1 VTTEKDVF
9 EAVNPATEEVGET
22 HERHGEVEVDGILS
36 EADETFES
44 WSARRIQ
51 ERESMLAEAADV
63 LRDRKREYAET
74 MTREMGK
81 PVTQAVAEVEKCAWV
96 CDYYA
101 ENAAEHLQ
109 DERIGGEPGTKTY
122 ARYEPLGV
130 VLAVMPWNYP
140 FWQVFRF
147 AAPSL
152 AAGNVGVLKH
162 ASNVPGC
169 ALAIEDVFDRAGFPE
184 GAFSALL
191 VDSGAVEGV
200 IRDDRVRAVTLTG
213 SNPAGEAVA
222 STAGE
227 EVKKTVLE
235 LGGSDP
241 FVVLGDAD
249 VEAAAETAA
258 QARNLNSGQ
267 SCIAAKRH
275 IVHED
280 VYEGFVDAFVEE
292 VEDLTVGD
300 PTEEDTDVGPQARGD
315 LRNGLHEQ
323 VRASVEAGATVET
336 GGEIPDGDGYYYPPT
351 VLTDVPEGCPAANE
365 EVFGPVAAV
374 FRVEDEDEALEL
386 ANSSQYGLGA
396 SVWTD
401 DLERGERL
409 TGRIEAGMTFVN
421 SLVRSDPRL
430 PFGGVKKS
438 GYGRELS
445 ADGIREFTNK
455 KTVWIQEA
463 GR

>member
-1 VTTEKDVF
+1 MTTQKEFF
-9 EAVNPATEEVGET
+9 ETVNPATEEVEDT
-22 HERHGEVEVDGILS
+22 YEKHSSEDVEEILT
-36 EADETFES
+36 EADETFNG
-44 WSARRIQ
+44 WNTKRIE
-51 ERESMLAEAADV
+51 ERESLLSEAADV

-81 PVTQAVAEVEKCAWV
+81 PVSQAVAEVEKCAWV
-96 CDYYA
+96 CEYYA
-101 ENAAEHLQ
+101 ERAGEHLQ

-147 AAPSL
+147 AAPAL
-152 AAGNVGVLKH
+152 AAGNVGILKH

-169 ALAIEDVFDRAGFPE
+169 ALAIQDVFDRAGFPE

-191 VDSGAVEGV
+191 VDSGDVDGV

-227 EVKKTVLE
+227 EIKKTVLE

-241 FVVLGDAD
+241 FVVLDDAD

-280 VYEGFVDAFVEE
+280 VYEDFLKAFVGE
-292 VEDLTVGD
+292 VKDMTVGD
-300 PTEEDTDVGPQARGD
+300 PAEEDTDVGPQARGD
-315 LRNGLHEQ
+315 LRDELHAQ
-323 VRASVEAGATVET
+323 VKASIEAGATLET

-351 VLTDVPEGCPAANE
+351 VLTDVPDACPVANE

-374 FRVEDEDEALEL
+374 FPVSGEDEAVEL
-386 ANSSQYGLGA
+386 ANSSRYGLGT
-396 SVWTD
+396 SVWTE
-401 DLERGERL
+401 DLRRGEDL
-409 TGRIEAGMTFVN
+409 TRRIDAGMTFVN
-421 SLVRSDPRL
+421 GLVRSDPRL
-430 PFGGVKKS
+430 PFGGVKES
-438 GYGRELS
+438 GYGRELA

-463 GR
+463 GQ

>member
-1 VTTEKDVF
+1 MTTEKDVF

-315 LRNGLHEQ
+315 LRDGLHEQ

>member
-1 VTTEKDVF
+1 MTTEKDVF

>member
-1 VTTEKDVF
+1 VTTQKEFF
-9 EAVNPATEEVGET
+9 ETVNPATEEVEDT
-22 HERHGEVEVDGILS
+22 YEKHSSEDVEEILT
-36 EADETFES
+36 EADETFNE
-44 WSARRIQ
+44 WNTKRIE
-51 ERESMLAEAADV
+51 ERESLLSEAADV

-81 PVTQAVAEVEKCAWV
+81 PVSQAVAEVEKCAWV
-96 CDYYA
+96 CEYYA
-101 ENAAEHLQ
+101 ERAGEHLQ

-147 AAPSL
+147 AAPAL
-152 AAGNVGVLKH
+152 AAGNVGILKH

-169 ALAIEDVFDRAGFPE
+169 ALAIQDVFDRAGFPE

-191 VDSGAVEGV
+191 VDSGDVDGV

-227 EVKKTVLE
+227 EIKKTVLE

-241 FVVLGDAD
+241 FVVLDDAD
-249 VEAAAETAA
+249 VETAAETAA

-280 VYEGFVDAFVEE
+280 VYEEFLKAFVGE
-292 VEDLTVGD
+292 VKDMTVGD
-300 PTEEDTDVGPQARGD
+300 PSEEDTDVGPQARGD
-315 LRNGLHEQ
+315 LRDELHAQ
-323 VRASVEAGATVET
+323 VKASIEAGATLET

-351 VLTDVPEGCPAANE
+351 VLTDVPDACPVANE

-374 FRVEDEDEALEL
+374 FRVSDEDEAVEL
-386 ANSSQYGLGA
+386 ANSSRYGLGA
-396 SVWTD
+396 SVWTE
-401 DLERGERL
+401 DLRRGEEL
-409 TGRIEAGMTFVN
+409 TRRIDAGMTFVN
-421 SLVRSDPRL
+421 GLVRSDPRL
-430 PFGGVKKS
+430 PFGGVKES
-438 GYGRELS
+438 GYGRELA

-463 GR
+463 GQ

>member
-1 VTTEKDVF
+1 VTTQKEFF
-9 EAVNPATEEVGET
+9 ETVNPATEEVEDT
-22 HERHGEVEVDGILS
+22 YEKHSSEDVEEILT
-36 EADETFES
+36 EADETFNE
-44 WSARRIQ
+44 WNTKRIE
-51 ERESMLAEAADV
+51 ERESLLSEAADV

-81 PVTQAVAEVEKCAWV
+81 PVSQAVAEVEKCAWV
-96 CDYYA
+96 CEYYA
-101 ENAAEHLQ
+101 ERAGEHLQ

-147 AAPSL
+147 AAPAL
-152 AAGNVGVLKH
+152 AAGNVGILKH

-169 ALAIEDVFDRAGFPE
+169 ALAIQDVFDRAGFPE

-191 VDSGAVEGV
+191 VDSGDVDGV

-227 EVKKTVLE
+227 EIKKTVLE

-241 FVVLGDAD
+241 FVVLDDAD
-249 VEAAAETAA
+249 VETAAETAA

-280 VYEGFVDAFVEE
+280 VYEDFLKAFVGE
-292 VEDLTVGD
+292 VNDMTVGD
-300 PTEEDTDVGPQARGD
+300 PSEEDTDVGPQARGD
-315 LRNGLHEQ
+315 LRDELHAQ
-323 VRASVEAGATVET
+323 VKASIEAGATLET

-351 VLTDVPEGCPAANE
+351 VLTDVPDACPVANE

-374 FRVEDEDEALEL
+374 FPVSGEDEAVEL
-386 ANSSQYGLGA
+386 ANSSRYGLGA
-396 SVWTD
+396 SVWTE
-401 DLERGERL
+401 DLRRGEEL
-409 TGRIEAGMTFVN
+409 TRRIDAGMTFVN

-430 PFGGVKKS
+430 PFGGVKES
-438 GYGRELS
+438 GYGRELA

-463 GR
+463 GQ

>member
-1 VTTEKDVF
+1 MTTQKEFF
-9 EAVNPATEEVGET
+9 ETVNPATEEVENT
-22 HERHGEVEVDGILS
+22 YEKHSSEDVEEILT
-36 EADETFES
+36 EADETFNG
-44 WSARRIQ
+44 WNTKRIE
-51 ERESMLAEAADV
+51 ERESLLSEAADV

-81 PVTQAVAEVEKCAWV
+81 PVSQAVAEVEKCAWV
-96 CDYYA
+96 CEYYA
-101 ENAAEHLQ
+101 ERAGEHLQ

-147 AAPSL
+147 AAPAL
-152 AAGNVGVLKH
+152 AAGNVGILKH

-169 ALAIEDVFDRAGFPE
+169 ALAIQDVFDRAGFPE

-191 VDSGAVEGV
+191 VDSGDVDGV

-227 EVKKTVLE
+227 EIKKTVLE

-241 FVVLGDAD
+241 FVVLDDAD
-249 VEAAAETAA
+249 VETAAETAA

-280 VYEGFVDAFVEE
+280 VYEDFLKAFVGE
-292 VEDLTVGD
+292 VKDMTVGD
-300 PTEEDTDVGPQARGD
+300 PSEEDTDVGPQARGD
-315 LRNGLHEQ
+315 LRDELHAQ
-323 VRASVEAGATVET
+323 VKASIEAGATLET

-351 VLTDVPEGCPAANE
+351 VLTDVPEACPVANE

-374 FRVEDEDEALEL
+374 FPVSDEDEAVEL
-386 ANSSQYGLGA
+386 ANSSRYGLGA
-396 SVWTD
+396 SVWTE
-401 DLERGERL
+401 DLRRGEEL
-409 TGRIEAGMTFVN
+409 TRRIDAGMTFVN
-421 SLVRSDPRL
+421 GLVRSDPRL
-430 PFGGVKKS
+430 PFGGVKES
-438 GYGRELS
+438 GYGRELA

-463 GR
+463 GQ

>member
-1 VTTEKDVF
+1 VTTETEAF
-9 EAVNPATEEVGET
+9 ETVNPAT
-22 HERHGEVEVDGILS
+22 GEVERTYEKHGADEVDGILT
-36 EADETFES
+36 EAEETFEG
-44 WSARRIQ
+44 WSARRIE
-51 ERESMLAEAADV
+51 EREALLADAADV
-63 LRDRKREYAET
+63 LRDRKDEYAEV
-74 MTREMGK
+74 MTHEMGK
-81 PVTQAVAEVEKCAWV
+81 PVSQAVAEVEKCAWV
-96 CDYYA
+96 CEYYA
-101 ENAAEHLQ
+101 ERAAEHLQ
-109 DERIGGEPGTKTY
+109 NERIGGEPGTKTY

-169 ALAIEDVFDRAGFPE
+169 ALAIEDVFERAGFPD

-191 VDSGAVEGV
+191 VGSSDVDGV

-222 STAGE
+222 SAAGG

-241 FVVLGDAD
+241 FVVLGDAN
-249 VEAAAETAA
+249 VREAAETAA
-258 QARNLNSGQ
+258 RARNLNSGQ

-275 IVHED
+275 IVVEE
-280 VYEGFVDAFVEE
+280 VYDEFVEGFVDE
-292 VEDLTVGD
+292 VKELVVGD
-300 PTEEDTDVGPQARGD
+300 PTDEDTDVGPQARGD
-315 LRNGLHEQ
+315 LRDGLHEQ
-323 VRASVEAGATVET
+323 VEASVEAGATVET

-351 VLTDVPEGCPAANE
+351 VLTDVPDGCPAAQE

-374 FRVEDEDEALEL
+374 FRVSDEDEAVEL
-386 ANSSQYGLGA
+386 ANSSRYGLGA

-401 DLERGERL
+401 NLERGESVTRRL
-409 TGRIEAGMTFVN
+409 EAGMTFVN
-421 SLVRSDPRL
+421 ALVRSDPRL
-430 PFGGVKKS
+430 PFGGVKES
-438 GYGRELS
+438 GYGRELA
-445 ADGIREFTNK
+445 ADGVREFTNK
-455 KTVWIQEA
+455 KTVWVQEA

>member
-1 VTTEKDVF
+1 MTTQKEFF
-9 EAVNPATEEVGET
+9 ETVNPATEEVENT
-22 HERHGEVEVDGILS
+22 YEKHSSEDVEEILT
-36 EADETFES
+36 EADETFNE
-44 WSARRIQ
+44 WNTKRIE
-51 ERESMLAEAADV
+51 ERESLLSEAADV

-74 MTREMGK
+74 MTCEMGK
-81 PVTQAVAEVEKCAWV
+81 PVSQSVAEVEKCAWV
-96 CDYYA
+96 CEYYGERA
-101 ENAAEHLQ
+101 GEHLQ

-147 AAPSL
+147 AAPAL

-169 ALAIEDVFDRAGFPE
+169 ALAIQDVFDRAGFPE

-191 VDSGAVEGV
+191 VDSGDVDGV

-227 EVKKTVLE
+227 EIKKTVLE

-241 FVVLGDAD
+241 FVVLDDAD

-280 VYEGFVDAFVEE
+280 VYEDFLKAFVGE
-292 VEDLTVGD
+292 VKDMTVGD
-300 PTEEDTDVGPQARGD
+300 PSQEDTDVGPQARGD
-315 LRNGLHEQ
+315 LRDELHAQ
-323 VRASVEAGATVET
+323 VKASIEAGATLET
-336 GGEIPDGDGYYYPPT
+336 GGKIPDGDGYYYPPT
-351 VLTDVPEGCPAANE
+351 VLTDVPDACPVANE

-374 FRVEDEDEALEL
+374 FPVSDEDEAVEL
-386 ANSSQYGLGA
+386 ANSSRYGLGA
-396 SVWTD
+396 SVWTE
-401 DLERGERL
+401 DLRRGEEL
-409 TGRIEAGMTFVN
+409 TRRIDAGMTFVN
-421 SLVRSDPRL
+421 GLVRSDPRL
-430 PFGGVKKS
+430 PFGGVKES
-438 GYGRELS
+438 GYGRELA

-463 GR
+463 GQ

>member
-1 VTTEKDVF
+1 MEDTYEKHSSEDV
-9 EAVNPATEEVGET
+9 EE
-22 HERHGEVEVDGILS
+22 ILT
-36 EADETFES
+36 EADETFNG
-44 WSARRIQ
+44 WNTKRIE
-51 ERESMLAEAADV
+51 ERESLLSEAADV

-81 PVTQAVAEVEKCAWV
+81 PVSQAVAEVEKCAWV
-96 CDYYA
+96 CEYYA
-101 ENAAEHLQ
+101 ERAGEHLQ

-147 AAPSL
+147 AAPAL
-152 AAGNVGVLKH
+152 AAGNVGILKH

-169 ALAIEDVFDRAGFPE
+169 ALAIQDVFDRAGFPE

-191 VDSGAVEGV
+191 VDSGDVDGV

-227 EVKKTVLE
+227 EIKKTVLE

-241 FVVLGDAD
+241 FVVLDDAD

-280 VYEGFVDAFVEE
+280 IYEDFLKAFVGE
-292 VEDLTVGD
+292 VKDMTVGD
-300 PTEEDTDVGPQARGD
+300 PSEEDTDVGPQARGD
-315 LRNGLHEQ
+315 LRDELHAQ
-323 VRASVEAGATVET
+323 VKASIEAGATLET
-336 GGEIPDGDGYYYPPT
+336 GGEIPDCDGYYYPPT
-351 VLTDVPEGCPAANE
+351 VLTDVPDACPVANE

-374 FRVEDEDEALEL
+374 FPVSGEDEAVEL
-386 ANSSQYGLGA
+386 ANSSRYGLGA
-396 SVWTD
+396 SVWTE
-401 DLERGERL
+401 DLRRGEEL
-409 TGRIEAGMTFVN
+409 TRRIDAGMTFVN

-430 PFGGVKKS
+430 PFGGVKES
-438 GYGRELS
+438 GYGRELA

-463 GR
+463 GQ

>member
-1 VTTEKDVF
+1 
-9 EAVNPATEEVGET
+9 
-22 HERHGEVEVDGILS
+22 
-36 EADETFES
+36 
-44 WSARRIQ
+44 
-51 ERESMLAEAADV
+51 
-63 LRDRKREYAET
+63 
-74 MTREMGK
+74 
-81 PVTQAVAEVEKCAWV
+81 V

-101 ENAAEHLQ
+101 ERAGEHLQ

-147 AAPSL
+147 AAPAL

-169 ALAIEDVFDRAGFPE
+169 ALAIQDVFDRAGFPE

-191 VDSGAVEGV
+191 VDSGDVDGV

-227 EVKKTVLE
+227 EIKKTVLE

-241 FVVLGDAD
+241 FVVLDDAD
-249 VEAAAETAA
+249 VETAAETAA

-280 VYEGFVDAFVEE
+280 VYEDFLKAFVGE
-292 VEDLTVGD
+292 VKDMTVGD
-300 PTEEDTDVGPQARGD
+300 PSEEDTDVGPQARGD
-315 LRNGLHEQ
+315 LRDELHAQ
-323 VRASVEAGATVET
+323 VKASIEAGATLET

-351 VLTDVPEGCPAANE
+351 VLTDVPEACPVANE

-374 FRVEDEDEALEL
+374 FRVSGEDEAVEL
-386 ANSSQYGLGA
+386 ANSSRYGLGA
-396 SVWTD
+396 SVWTE
-401 DLERGERL
+401 DLRRGEEL
-409 TGRIEAGMTFVN
+409 TRRIDAGMTFVN

-430 PFGGVKKS
+430 PFGGVKES
-438 GYGRELS
+438 GYGRELA

-463 GR
+463 GQ

>member
-1 VTTEKDVF
+1 MFF
-9 EAVNPATEEVGET
+9 ETVNPATEEVEDT
-22 HERHGEVEVDGILS
+22 YEKHSSEDVEEILT
-36 EADETFES
+36 EADETFNE
-44 WSARRIQ
+44 WNTKRIE
-51 ERESMLAEAADV
+51 ERESLLSEAADV
-63 LRDRKREYAET
+63 LRERKREYAET
-74 MTREMGK
+74 MTCEMGK
-81 PVTQAVAEVEKCAWV
+81 PVSQAVAEVEKCAWV
-96 CDYYA
+96 CEYYA
-101 ENAAEHLQ
+101 ERAGEHLQ

-147 AAPSL
+147 AAPAL
-152 AAGNVGVLKH
+152 AAGNVGILKH

-169 ALAIEDVFDRAGFPE
+169 ALAIQDVFDRAGFPE

-191 VDSGAVEGV
+191 VDSGDVDGV

-227 EVKKTVLE
+227 EIKKTVLE

-241 FVVLGDAD
+241 FVVLDDAD
-249 VEAAAETAA
+249 VETAAETAA

-280 VYEGFVDAFVEE
+280 VYEDFLKAFVGE
-292 VEDLTVGD
+292 VKDMTVGD
-300 PTEEDTDVGPQARGD
+300 PSEEDTDVGPQARGD
-315 LRNGLHEQ
+315 LRDELHAQ
-323 VRASVEAGATVET
+323 VKASIEAGATLET

-351 VLTDVPEGCPAANE
+351 VLTDVPDACPVANE

-374 FRVEDEDEALEL
+374 FPVSDEDEAVEL
-386 ANSSQYGLGA
+386 ANSSRYGLGA
-396 SVWTD
+396 SVWTE
-401 DLERGERL
+401 DLRRGEEL
-409 TGRIEAGMTFVN
+409 TRRIDAGMTFVN

-430 PFGGVKKS
+430 PFGGVKES
-438 GYGRELS
+438 GYGRELA

-463 GR
+463 GQ

>member
-1 VTTEKDVF
+1 MTTQKEFF
-9 EAVNPATEEVGET
+9 ETVNPATEEVENT
-22 HERHGEVEVDGILS
+22 YEKHSSEDVEEILT
-36 EADETFES
+36 EADETFNG
-44 WSARRIQ
+44 WNTKRIE
-51 ERESMLAEAADV
+51 ERESLLSEAADV

-81 PVTQAVAEVEKCAWV
+81 PVSQAVAEVEKCAWV
-96 CDYYA
+96 CEYYA
-101 ENAAEHLQ
+101 ERAGEHLQ

-147 AAPSL
+147 AAPAL
-152 AAGNVGVLKH
+152 AAGNVGILKH

-169 ALAIEDVFDRAGFPE
+169 ALAIQDVFDRAGFPE

-191 VDSGAVEGV
+191 VDSGDVDSV

-227 EVKKTVLE
+227 EIKKTVLE

-241 FVVLGDAD
+241 FVVLDDAD

-280 VYEGFVDAFVEE
+280 IYEDFLKAFVGE
-292 VEDLTVGD
+292 VNDMTVGD
-300 PTEEDTDVGPQARGD
+300 PAEEDTDVGPQARGD
-315 LRNGLHEQ
+315 LRDELHAQ
-323 VRASVEAGATVET
+323 VKASIEAGATLET

-351 VLTDVPEGCPAANE
+351 VLTDVPDACPVANE

-374 FRVEDEDEALEL
+374 FPVSDEDEAVEL
-386 ANSSQYGLGA
+386 ANSSRYGLGT
-396 SVWTD
+396 SVWTE
-401 DLERGERL
+401 DLRRGEDL
-409 TGRIEAGMTFVN
+409 TRRIDAGMTFVN
-421 SLVRSDPRL
+421 GLVRSDPRL
-430 PFGGVKKS
+430 PFGGVKES
-438 GYGRELS
+438 GYGRELA

-463 GR
+463 GQ

>member
-1 VTTEKDVF
+1 MTTQKEFF
-9 EAVNPATEEVGET
+9 ETVNPATEEVEDT
-22 HERHGEVEVDGILS
+22 YEKHSSEDVEEILT
-36 EADETFES
+36 EADETFNE
-44 WSARRIQ
+44 WNTKRIE
-51 ERESMLAEAADV
+51 ERESLLSEAADV

-81 PVTQAVAEVEKCAWV
+81 PVSQAVAEVEKCAWV
-96 CDYYA
+96 CEYYA
-101 ENAAEHLQ
+101 ERAGEHLQ

-147 AAPSL
+147 AAPAL
-152 AAGNVGVLKH
+152 AAGNVGILKH

-169 ALAIEDVFDRAGFPE
+169 ALAIQDVFDRAGFPE

-191 VDSGAVEGV
+191 VDSGDVDGV

-227 EVKKTVLE
+227 EIKKTVLE

-241 FVVLGDAD
+241 FVVLDDAD

-280 VYEGFVDAFVEE
+280 VYEDFLKAFVGE
-292 VEDLTVGD
+292 VKDMTVGD
-300 PTEEDTDVGPQARGD
+300 PSEEDTDVGPQARGD
-315 LRNGLHEQ
+315 LRDELHAQ
-323 VRASVEAGATVET
+323 VKASIEAGATLET

-351 VLTDVPEGCPAANE
+351 VLTDVPDACPVANE

-374 FRVEDEDEALEL
+374 FRVSDEDEAVEL
-386 ANSSQYGLGA
+386 ANSSRYGLGA
-396 SVWTD
+396 SVWTE
-401 DLERGERL
+401 DLRRGEEL
-409 TGRIEAGMTFVN
+409 TRRIDAGMTFVN
-421 SLVRSDPRL
+421 GLVRSDPRL
-430 PFGGVKKS
+430 PFGGVKES
-438 GYGRELS
+438 GYGRELA

-463 GR
+463 GQ

>member
-336 GGEIPDGDGYYYPPT
+336 GGEIPDSGGYYYPPT

-421 SLVRSDPRL
+421 SLVRSNPRL

>member
-1 VTTEKDVF
+1 VTTQKEFF
-9 EAVNPATEEVGET
+9 ETVNPATEEVENRYEK
-22 HERHGEVEVDGILS
+22 HSSEDVEEILT
-36 EADETFES
+36 EADETFNG
-44 WSARRIQ
+44 WNTRRIE
-51 ERESMLAEAADV
+51 ERESLLSEAADV
-63 LRDRKREYAET
+63 LCDRKREYAET

-81 PVTQAVAEVEKCAWV
+81 PVSQAVAEVEKCAWV

-101 ENAAEHLQ
+101 ERAGEHLQ

-147 AAPSL
+147 AAPAL
-152 AAGNVGVLKH
+152 AAGNVGILKH

-169 ALAIEDVFDRAGFPE
+169 ALAVQDVFDRAGFPE

-191 VDSGAVEGV
+191 IDSGAVEGV

-227 EVKKTVLE
+227 EIKKTVLE

-241 FVVLGDAD
+241 FVVLDDAD
-249 VEAAAETAA
+249 VETAAETAA

-280 VYEGFVDAFVEE
+280 VYEDFLKAFVGE
-292 VEDLTVGD
+292 VKDMTVGD
-300 PTEEDTDVGPQARGD
+300 PSEEDTDVGPQARGD
-315 LRNGLHEQ
+315 LRDELHAQ
-323 VRASVEAGATVET
+323 VKASTEAGATLET

-351 VLTDVPEGCPAANE
+351 VLTDVPEACPVANE

-374 FRVEDEDEALEL
+374 FRVSGEDEAVEL
-386 ANSSQYGLGA
+386 ANSSRYGLGA
-396 SVWTD
+396 SVWTE
-401 DLERGERL
+401 DLRRGEEL
-409 TGRIEAGMTFVN
+409 TRRIDAGMTFVN

-430 PFGGVKKS
+430 PFGGVKES
-438 GYGRELS
+438 GYGRELA
-445 ADGIREFTNK
+445 ADGIREFMNK

-463 GR
+463 GQ

>member
-1 VTTEKDVF
+1 VTTQKEFF
-9 EAVNPATEEVGET
+9 ETVNPATEEVEDT
-22 HERHGEVEVDGILS
+22 YEKHSIEEVDEILT
-36 EADETFES
+36 EADETFNE
-44 WSARRIQ
+44 WNTKRIE
-51 ERESMLAEAADV
+51 ERESLLSEAADV

-81 PVTQAVAEVEKCAWV
+81 PVSQAVAEVEKCAWV
-96 CDYYA
+96 CEYYA
-101 ENAAEHLQ
+101 ERAGEHLQ

-147 AAPSL
+147 AAPAL
-152 AAGNVGVLKH
+152 AAGNVGILKH

-169 ALAIEDVFDRAGFPE
+169 ALAIQDVFDRAGFPE

-191 VDSGAVEGV
+191 VDSGDVDGV

-227 EVKKTVLE
+227 EIKKTVLE

-241 FVVLGDAD
+241 FVVLDDAD
-249 VEAAAETAA
+249 VETAAETAA

-280 VYEGFVDAFVEE
+280 VYEEFLKAFVGE
-292 VEDLTVGD
+292 VKDMTVGD
-300 PTEEDTDVGPQARGD
+300 PSEEDTDVGPQARGD
-315 LRNGLHEQ
+315 LRDELHAQ
-323 VRASVEAGATVET
+323 VKASIEAGATLEA

-351 VLTDVPEGCPAANE
+351 VLTDVPDACPVANE

-374 FRVEDEDEALEL
+374 FPVSGEDEAVEL
-386 ANSSQYGLGA
+386 ANSSRYGLGA
-396 SVWTD
+396 SVWTE
-401 DLERGERL
+401 DLRRGEEL
-409 TGRIEAGMTFVN
+409 TRRIDAGMTFVN

-430 PFGGVKKS
+430 PFGGVKES
-438 GYGRELS
+438 GYGRELA

-463 GR
+463 GQ

>member
-22 HERHGEVEVDGILS
+22 YERHGEVEVDGILS

-147 AAPSL
+147 AAPAL

-184 GAFSALL
+184 GAFSTLL
-191 VDSGAVEGV
+191 VDSGAVKGV

-315 LRNGLHEQ
+315 LRDGLHEQ

-336 GGEIPDGDGYYYPPT
+336 GGEMPDSGGYYYPPT

-421 SLVRSDPRL
+421 SLVRSNPRL

>member
-315 LRNGLHEQ
+315 LRDGLHEQ

-336 GGEIPDGDGYYYPPT
+336 GGEMPDSGGYYYPPT

>member
-1 VTTEKDVF
+1 MTTQKEFF
-9 EAVNPATEEVGET
+9 ETVNPATEEVEDT
-22 HERHGEVEVDGILS
+22 YEKHSSEDVEEILT
-36 EADETFES
+36 EADETFNE
-44 WSARRIQ
+44 WNTKRIE
-51 ERESMLAEAADV
+51 ERESLLSEAADV

-74 MTREMGK
+74 MTCEMGK
-81 PVTQAVAEVEKCAWV
+81 PVSQAVAEVEKCAWV
-96 CDYYA
+96 CEYYA
-101 ENAAEHLQ
+101 ERAGEHLQ

-147 AAPSL
+147 AAPAL
-152 AAGNVGVLKH
+152 AAGNVGILKH

-169 ALAIEDVFDRAGFPE
+169 ALAIQDVFDRAGFPE

-191 VDSGAVEGV
+191 VDSGDVDGV

-227 EVKKTVLE
+227 EIKKTVLE

-241 FVVLGDAD
+241 FVVLDDAD
-249 VEAAAETAA
+249 VETAAETAA

-280 VYEGFVDAFVEE
+280 VYEEFLKAFVGE
-292 VEDLTVGD
+292 VKDMTVGD
-300 PTEEDTDVGPQARGD
+300 PSEEDTDVGPQARGD
-315 LRNGLHEQ
+315 LRDELHAQ
-323 VRASVEAGATVET
+323 VKASIEAGATLET

-351 VLTDVPEGCPAANE
+351 VLTDVPDACPVANE

-374 FRVEDEDEALEL
+374 FPVSGEDEAVEL
-386 ANSSQYGLGA
+386 ANSSRYGLGA
-396 SVWTD
+396 SVWTE
-401 DLERGERL
+401 DLRRGEEL
-409 TGRIEAGMTFVN
+409 TRRIDAGMTFVN

-430 PFGGVKKS
+430 PFGGVKES
-438 GYGRELS
+438 GYGRELA

-463 GR
+463 GQ

>member
-1 VTTEKDVF
+1 MTTEKDVF

-336 GGEIPDGDGYYYPPT
+336 GGEMPDSGGYYYPPT